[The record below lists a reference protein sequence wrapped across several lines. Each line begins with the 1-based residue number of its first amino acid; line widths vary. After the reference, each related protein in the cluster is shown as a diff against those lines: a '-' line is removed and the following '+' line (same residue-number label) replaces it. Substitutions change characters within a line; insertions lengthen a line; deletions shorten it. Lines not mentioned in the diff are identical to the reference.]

1 MSATGQRSLAEI
13 AAGLDTT
20 KGQPRANG
28 KWPSVAE
35 VYEPYLAP
43 LRETATEVLEIGVKR
58 GGSLKLWEE
67 YFPHARVIGVDIKTG
82 LEGLETERI
91 AIRIGDQG
99 DPEFLQA
106 LITEGGSFDL
116 VLDDG
121 SHQFDDQRDTLLTLW
136 PHVKPGGIYVVEDV
150 HTSYRSNKY
159 SGGLERE
166 GTFMEFAK
174 RFLDDVHVKE
184 HKGETTL
191 PDLEAIHLHFQSL
204 VLCKWK
210 HRQKRQDPAAPAPA
224 R

>member
-1 MSATGQRSLAEI
+1 VPSTEQRSLAEI

-20 KGQPRANG
+20 KGVRRVNG
-28 KWPSVAE
+28 RWPSVAE
-35 VYEPYLAP
+35 VYEPYFAP
-43 LRETATEVLEIGVKR
+43 IRESATEVLEIGIKR

-67 YFPHARVIGVDIKTG
+67 YFPNARVIGVDIKTG
-82 LEGLETERI
+82 LEGLATDRI

-99 DPEFLQA
+99 DQEFLA
-106 LITEGGSFDL
+106 SLIAEAGSFDL

-136 PHVKPGGIYVVEDV
+136 PHVKPGGVYIVEDV

-159 SGGLERE
+159 SGGLGHE

-191 PDLEAIHLHFQSL
+191 DQLEAIHLHFQSL
-204 VLCKWK
+204 VLCKW
-210 HRQKRQDPAAPAPA
+210 AAGVGPS
-224 R
+224 